1 MELSEFE
8 LQPRGPYLF
17 DHYIHPVMIPSPLG
31 SFSLEFHVDNASRR
45 PPGEKMLAA
54 IVALRDA
61 FQADMDQLVLL
72 VHEEYLLA
80 IDDEEWC
87 EEIEL
92 PTGLRPEELEP
103 LLSNQSM
110 TISNFGEE
118 EAVPDPG
125 RVYMSPE
132 WDEEH
137 GLYFA
142 RLQGKWE
149 KVDC

>member
-1 MELSEFE
+1 
-8 LQPRGPYLF
+8 
-17 DHYIHPVMIPSPLG
+17 
-31 SFSLEFHVDNASRR
+31 
-45 PPGEKMLAA
+45 MLAA

-61 FQADMDQLVLL
+61 FQADMDRLVLL

-80 IDDEEWC
+80 TDDKEWC
-87 EEIEL
+87 EMIEL

-103 LLSNQSM
+103 LLSNQSI
-110 TISNFGEE
+110 TVSDFGEE
-118 EAVPDPG
+118 EEEPNPG